1 MPISLLITFISNLM
15 KLLTHQSLQ
24 IFWSLQTF
32 QQHLSKVYKIKR
44 KPKGQSVFSLSFQK
58 FLKRLFASN
67 SQITLIMISFY
78 QNFNVVLEKATAPLH
93 CLLLM
98 IDNWKNSVDIHKVF
112 GAVLTNISNIFH
124 CICHDLLIAK
134 FLLKLKVSIPLIVLR
149 KKN

>member
-15 KLLTHQSLQ
+15 KPLSHQSLQ

-44 KPKGQSVFSLSFQK
+44 KPKDQSVFSLSFQK

-67 SQITLIMISFY
+67 SQITVISFY
-78 QNFNVVLEKATAPLH
+78 QNFNVVLEKATAPLY

-98 IDNWKNSVDIHKVF
+98 IDNWKKAVDSHKVF

-149 KKN
+149 KKK